1 MLYIILLLLAWI
13 AALFSGIAFV
23 YGIQLRERARGIL
36 GRIISIRTPFV
47 FSLMVSKR
55 YFTMFAGEESSCEAD
70 IFFRKAWYEQAMPA
84 NRRIC
89 CENSR

>member
-1 MLYIILLLLAWI
+1 
-13 AALFSGIAFV
+13 
-23 YGIQLRERARGIL
+23 
-36 GRIISIRTPFV
+36 
-47 FSLMVSKR
+47 MVSKR

>member
-1 MLYIILLLLAWI
+1 MPENN
-13 AALFSGIAFV
+13 AAIHASSSKMIYSTF
-23 YGIQLRERARGIL
+23 

-55 YFTMFAGEESSCEAD
+55 YFTMFAGAESSCEAD

>member
-1 MLYIILLLLAWI
+1 
-13 AALFSGIAFV
+13 
-23 YGIQLRERARGIL
+23 
-36 GRIISIRTPFV
+36 
-47 FSLMVSKR
+47 
-55 YFTMFAGEESSCEAD
+55 MFAGEEINCEAD